1 MSAVKNIPP
10 EAIITAFESSYDG
23 FHILDSDG
31 NTLYMN
37 GACTRI
43 EGISKEEAM
52 KKNIRQLVSDGIYSE
67 SVTLK
72 VLETK
77 RATTIIQTVKN
88 GNQILATGTPLFNKD
103 GTINSVVV
111 NSRDITDLNNLKKKL
126 SLKGTELER
135 LRLEQGKFKNIIA
148 KSTKMKK
155 VLSLALNVSKVDS
168 TILLTGES
176 GVGKSLLE
184 KFIHDNSLRA
194 EGPFVTVDCSSI
206 PETLLE
212 SELFGYEK
220 GAFTGAEKTGKMGLL
235 EMAGGGSVFLDE
247 IGAMPLSMQPKLM
260 RAIQQKEIMPVGGN
274 KLKKLNVRFIS
285 ATNVDLNKMVKE
297 KLFREDLY
305 YRLNVVP
312 INIPPL
318 RERNED
324 IVPLV
329 KYLLDKINSRYGFKK
344 QLSPEIHNALIK
356 YQWPGNVRQL
366 ENFIER
372 ILVSVPD
379 KFIKYGDIP
388 YEMLS
393 PAKDFTFSFDLD
405 SENYRDIISKY
416 DEFVL
421 KTVIAKEGSIP
432 KAADKL
438 KIDPTTIRRKLE
450 KYKKNKSK

>member
-37 GACTRI
+37 EACTRI

-77 RATTIIQTVKN
+77 RTTTIIQTVKN

-103 GTINSVVV
+103 GTINSVLV

-126 SLKGTELER
+126 SLKETELER

-176 GVGKSLLE
+176 GVGKSLLA

-220 GAFTGAEKTGKMGLL
+220 GAFTGAEKTGKIGLL
-235 EMAGGGSVFLDE
+235 EMAAEEAYSW
-247 IGAMPLSMQPKLM
+247 M
-260 RAIQQKEIMPVGGN
+260 R
-274 KLKKLNVRFIS
+274 
-285 ATNVDLNKMVKE
+285 
-297 KLFREDLY
+297 
-305 YRLNVVP
+305 
-312 INIPPL
+312 
-318 RERNED
+318 
-324 IVPLV
+324 
-329 KYLLDKINSRYGFKK
+329 
-344 QLSPEIHNALIK
+344 
-356 YQWPGNVRQL
+356 
-366 ENFIER
+366 
-372 ILVSVPD
+372 
-379 KFIKYGDIP
+379 
-388 YEMLS
+388 
-393 PAKDFTFSFDLD
+393 
-405 SENYRDIISKY
+405 
-416 DEFVL
+416 
-421 KTVIAKEGSIP
+421 
-432 KAADKL
+432 
-438 KIDPTTIRRKLE
+438 
-450 KYKKNKSK
+450 